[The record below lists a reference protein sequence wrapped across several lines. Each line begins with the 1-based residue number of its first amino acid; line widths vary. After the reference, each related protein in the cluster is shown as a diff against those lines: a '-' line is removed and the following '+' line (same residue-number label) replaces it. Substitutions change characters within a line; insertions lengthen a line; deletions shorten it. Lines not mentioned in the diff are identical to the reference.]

1 MMTDQMKLEKSTL
14 KRLTTERREHG
25 SVPSDTQK
33 ILTTLGVFWDEI
45 GQDKY
50 GPYKD
55 KEEAR
60 VMLEEYCIEVLGI

>member
-1 MMTDQMKLEKSTL
+1 M
-14 KRLTTERREHG
+14 
-25 SVPSDTQK
+25 SDNDK
-33 ILTTLGVFWDEI
+33 HIVEESDGWYFWDEI
-45 GQDKY
+45 GQEKY